1 MNMNS
6 TLAMGSASGVSA
18 AKEAPPI
25 SPGSAKAERSV
36 ESSIPFIRIRLS
48 LWDAGEIAQ
57 MCAGLFAALYL
68 LGAVALGVALLF
80 YTFSR

>member
-6 TLAMGSASGVSA
+6 ALAMGSASGVSA
-18 AKEAPPI
+18 AKEAPAV
-25 SPGSAKAERSV
+25 SPGSTKPERSA
-36 ESSIPFIRIRLS
+36 ESSIPFTRIRLS

-57 MCAGLFAALYL
+57 MCAGLIAALYL